1 MTDQEIDKWIEEHLK
16 RPSGKE
22 YDELSSGILKW
33 GKLVA
38 KKFYKLGKSGI
49 PINLTWQDIREIV
62 QIADKMLDDP
72 EARIAYQNHNEEY
85 YYKKVLESWKGKC
98 HL

>member
-22 YDELSSGILKW
+22 YDELSGEILKW

-38 KKFYKLGKSGI
+38 KKFYKLG
-49 PINLTWQDIREIV
+49 LQDG
-62 QIADKMLDDP
+62 
-72 EARIAYQNHNEEY
+72 NNNN
-85 YYKKVLESWKGKC
+85 
-98 HL
+98 

>member
-22 YDELSSGILKW
+22 YDELSGEILKW

-38 KKFYKLGKSGI
+38 KKFYKLG
-49 PINLTWQDIREIV
+49 LQDGNNKESLQTRQQE
-62 QIADKMLDDP
+62 AD
-72 EARIAYQNHNEEY
+72 
-85 YYKKVLESWKGKC
+85 
-98 HL
+98 